1 MMIIHKWWV
10 GGLRTKGNTS
20 YMTQALKTSRVST
33 ILVEIIFVMIWPL
46 TFGTTFYDS
55 EFVFVLLD
63 KFKMTHVEIGLWGG
77 GLIKGKTLYDA
88 SHDLAPWWFL
98 GGLTK
103 RNILVVC
110 CPFCSEMLWKP
121 WDAHDIGLFNFCHL
135 VQLKPDY
142 FSAFQFRNCSFN
154 VQRLLAQY
162 HQ

>member
-55 EFVFVLLD
+55 EFIFVLLD
-63 KFKMTHVEIGLWGG
+63 KFKMTHVEIGLWVVG
-77 GLIKGKTLYDA
+77 GLTKGKTLYDA
-88 SHDLAPWWFL
+88 SHDLAPWWFA

-103 RNILVVC
+103 RNILVV
-110 CPFCSEMLWKP
+110 
-121 WDAHDIGLFNFCHL
+121 
-135 VQLKPDY
+135 
-142 FSAFQFRNCSFN
+142 
-154 VQRLLAQY
+154 
-162 HQ
+162 